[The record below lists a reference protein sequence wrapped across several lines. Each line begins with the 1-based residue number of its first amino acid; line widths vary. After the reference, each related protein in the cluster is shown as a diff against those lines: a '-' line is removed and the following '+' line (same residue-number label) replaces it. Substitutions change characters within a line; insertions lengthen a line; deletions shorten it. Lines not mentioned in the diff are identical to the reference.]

1 MDINEQ
7 AKIILRKGKIL
18 ERLDKETERGFVS
31 KFFIEWQGNEWY
43 ISMLNGEVTRLKNLW
58 KAE

>member
-1 MDINEQ
+1 MDVNEQ
-7 AKIILRKGKIL
+7 AKIIRREGKIL

-31 KFFIEWQGNEWY
+31 KFFIVWRGDEWY